1 VAHPA
6 NASHER
12 GDSASLGDLVCLSR
26 MRKRGWH
33 HLEKSFLL
41 ELVPMRCA
49 TCLVVGWGFG
59 TRMPCS
65 RSTAVASL
73 TLPDSSMMI
82 SSSLHRSTMTIGF
95 HQLENGASSRP
106 LFASGASGPFPR
118 SFPRLFAKRFPGGGT
133 RPPAARIRDSKGPGR
148 AQDTPGRARRAAER
162 CHIGL
167 ERSFPFPALE
177 LVARQQTKSASAGVR
192 RAAHT
197 HTHTHTHREREGES
211 LAAVGRQGHTV
222 RHLFVGPAFVT
233 YSSRSPSLPREKSL
247 LQLRAPRWRCWLGE
261 FHSPKHREHPER
273 GGQESRRAR
282 MDLNM
287 TWPKLRWV
295 ALALVLSGAAI
306 FAVFKM

>member
-118 SFPRLFAKRFPGGGT
+118 SFPRLFAKRFRGGGT

-197 HTHTHTHREREGES
+197 HTERERERERGRVSCGRGAARTHCPTSFRGTSICDVQFQVAVIAEGEVS
-211 LAAVGRQGHTV
+211 AA
-222 RHLFVGPAFVT
+222 AE
-233 YSSRSPSLPREKSL
+233 SPSLAL
-247 LQLRAPRWRCWLGE
+247 LVGRVSQSETSRA
-261 FHSPKHREHPER
+261 S
-273 GGQESRRAR
+273 
-282 MDLNM
+282 
-287 TWPKLRWV
+287 
-295 ALALVLSGAAI
+295 
-306 FAVFKM
+306 